1 MNPEM
6 EDVVRRVEEE
16 NGFSFDESEV
26 EFAEAQ
32 SRKKMELTGKTDDYF
47 ILIFRTELDD
57 IIMRREIN
65 ALNFAK

>member
-1 MNPEM
+1 MNL
-6 EDVVRRVEEE
+6 EDVVKKVETE

-26 EFAEAQ
+26 EFAKVQ
-32 SRKKMELTGKTDDYF
+32 SRKKMKLTGKADDYF
-47 ILIFRTELDD
+47 VLIFRTELDD